1 MKLLLAAVAA
11 LTLVCF
17 NPSLRA
23 QDDPKRAA
31 AAEEL
36 LKVMHTDELMAK
48 QKEAM
53 QKMMAGFLPKTLTP
67 DQLKKAQDAQAVA
80 LDAIFKELTWE
91 SLKPDFVEI
100 YSEVFTTEELTQLTE
115 FYKTPIGQ
123 KLIEKM
129 PELQAKSMQIM
140 QTRMKTLLPAIQKAM
155 QDAAAKTSGD
165 QELPP
170 PSNP

>member
-11 LTLVCF
+11 FTLLCF
-17 NPSLRA
+17 APSLHA

-36 LKVMHTDELMAK
+36 LKAMHTDELMVK

-53 QKMMAGFLPKTLTP
+53 QKMMASFLPKTLTP
-67 DQLKKAQDAQAVA
+67 EQLKKAQDAQAVA
-80 LDAIFKELTWE
+80 LDAVFKELTWE

-100 YSEVFTTEELTQLTE
+100 YSSVFTEDELNQLIA

-140 QTRMKTLLPAIQKAM
+140 QARMKTLMPAIQKAM
-155 QDAAAKTSGD
+155 QDAAAKTGGD

-170 PSNP
+170 PSTP